1 MQDWL
6 VGTRAQFL
14 GILGEGED
22 ERRGT
27 TLSQTLKR
35 KVDGKAREVL
45 LYKTDVPRQR
55 RVSHTLQETR
65 KYLFP
70 RQHVFKSNVAF
81 GHGKAVVGIKKLDSG
96 RSLKFAV

>member
-22 ERRGT
+22 KRRGT

-35 KVDGKAREVL
+35 RVDGKAREVF
-45 LYKTDVPRQR
+45 LYKTEVPRQR

-65 KYLFP
+65 RKYLFP
-70 RQHVFKSNVAF
+70 RQ
-81 GHGKAVVGIKKLDSG
+81 
-96 RSLKFAV
+96 RTCT